1 MTKIPNASFPLAH
14 PGDSSTFVRKDFQ
27 GRERRDIRGTRR
39 YSCEVSLK
47 GRRERDSRHGG
58 GLHKF
63 GGCNWRPN
71 TFTIQIMEIPRVHV
85 SSVQDVVPAGAC
97 TSSMSGFI
105 PRNQSPPPNSP
116 SLLFFS
122 FKRVALTSS
131 LSLSLFVSGSFSL
144 GWMEWKRKKEGRKKH
159 HPPPPHPSKT
169 AQNAGGEAR

>member
-131 LSLSLFVSGSFSL
+131 LSLSLCLWLLFARMDGMEKEERGEKKTSFPSPSSL
-144 GWMEWKRKKEGRKKH
+144 ENRAKRRW
-159 HPPPPHPSKT
+159 
-169 AQNAGGEAR
+169 

>member
-131 LSLSLFVSGSFSL
+131 LSLSLCLWLLFARMDGMEKEERGEKKTSSPSPSSL
-144 GWMEWKRKKEGRKKH
+144 ENRAKRRW
-159 HPPPPHPSKT
+159 
-169 AQNAGGEAR
+169 

>member
-85 SSVQDVVPAGAC
+85 SSIQDVVPAGAC

-131 LSLSLFVSGSFSL
+131 LSLSLCLWLLFARMDEMEKEERGEKKTSSPSPSSL
-144 GWMEWKRKKEGRKKH
+144 ENRAKRRW
-159 HPPPPHPSKT
+159 
-169 AQNAGGEAR
+169 

>member
-1 MTKIPNASFPLAH
+1 MIRLTKIPNASFPLAH

-131 LSLSLFVSGSFSL
+131 LSLSLCLWLLFARMDGMEKEERGEKKTSSPSPSSL
-144 GWMEWKRKKEGRKKH
+144 ENRAKRRW
-159 HPPPPHPSKT
+159 
-169 AQNAGGEAR
+169 